1 MRTALEGCI
10 VDLWQTVRVLLR
22 RWYVVVPLAL
32 LTGFA
37 ARTVAQGV
45 QPGYTISAV
54 AIVLPPSQARV
65 ATEKGIEVLPVN
77 PYLSFS
83 GSTQTATKA
92 LAIAA
97 SGADFRQTLPRQS
110 AVANYSVEVPPREPL
125 LTVDVE
131 SRDPAA
137 ALSAAS
143 DVLEGLRTLLA
154 EQQPAVRPEQEL
166 SLDVLSPP
174 AVSAVDNSKL
184 RAAVVTL
191 VVGLLLAVAA
201 AVSVEG
207 LSVHR
212 ARRRRAHAPGARPSD
227 TSQTRMPVAD
237 VGPAQPTVVPGPPAS
252 TYVTSAL
259 HPASDANAVPAE
271 GAPYPQAVHK
281 E

>member
-1 MRTALEGCI
+1 M
-10 VDLWQTVRVLLR
+10 DLWQTVRVLLR
-22 RWYVVVPLAL
+22 RWYIVVPVAV

-65 ATEKGIEVLPVN
+65 ATEKGIQVLPVN

-97 SGADFRQTLPRQS
+97 SGADFRQTLPRRS

-125 LTVDVE
+125 LTVGVE

-137 ALSAAS
+137 ALSAAN
-143 DVLEGLRTLLA
+143 DVLEGLRALLA
-154 EQQPAVRPEQEL
+154 ERQPAVRPEQEL

-174 AVSAVDNSKL
+174 AVSAVDNSRL
-184 RAAVVTL
+184 RAAVVTV

-201 AVSVEG
+201 AVAVEG
-207 LSVHR
+207 LSADR
-212 ARRRRAHAPGARPSD
+212 TRRRRAHAAAAKSSETPGTKTPA
-227 TSQTRMPVAD
+227 AD
-237 VGPAQPTVVPGPPAS
+237 VGAAHPTPVSGPPAPS
-252 TYVTSAL
+252 YVTSAV
-259 HPASDANAVPAE
+259 HQASDASTVPAE
-271 GAPYPQAVHK
+271 RAPYPQAVPK